1 MQRIDTSAQAWLR
14 PSIWSRHLTFGKF
27 VLTLSV
33 NRDTKREQRRD
44 QLANRLVALRRERG
58 LSRAEVAE
66 RLHIH
71 PSTLV
76 AMENGNYQPSVVL
89 AMRLSELFELP
100 IEAIY
105 FSSNKERFA

>member
-1 MQRIDTSAQAWLR
+1 MQPIDTHSQDYGR
-14 PSIWSRHLTFGKF
+14 PSIWARHLALGKF

-33 NRDTKREQRRD
+33 KREAEQEQARD
-44 QLANRLVALRRERG
+44 QISNRLAALRRERG
-58 LSRAEVAE
+58 LSRAELSE

-76 AMENGNYQPSVVL
+76 ALENGSYQPSLAL

-105 FSSNKERFA
+105 FSSATEYSA